1 MIRTYRAALGGLV
14 FYDAPER
21 RRSGRIVLAMAAG
34 GALIAVSG
42 GVASQFLHPAAE
54 QTQVRQVAQTDAPLS
69 YLPQ

>member
-14 FYDAPER
+14 FYGAPER
-21 RRSGRIVLAMAAG
+21 RRPGRIMLAMAAG

-42 GVASQFLHPAAE
+42 GIASQFMHPATE
-54 QTQVRQVAQTDAPLS
+54 RSGPVQVAQTDAPLS

>member
-21 RRSGRIVLAMAAG
+21 RRSGRLMLAMAAG
-34 GALIAVSG
+34 GVVIAVSG
-42 GVASQFLHPAAE
+42 GIASQFMHSPAEKAAP
-54 QTQVRQVAQTDAPLS
+54 VQVAQTEAPLS